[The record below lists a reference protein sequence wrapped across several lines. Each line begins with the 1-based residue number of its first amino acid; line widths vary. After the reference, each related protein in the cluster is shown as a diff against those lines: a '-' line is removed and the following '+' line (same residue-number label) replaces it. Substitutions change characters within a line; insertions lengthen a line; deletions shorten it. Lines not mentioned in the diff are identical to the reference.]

1 MSNKCDNH
9 TALNKTFNE
18 SDGVG
23 QLVSRFHCIIN
34 FGTQIVS
41 LKKSQS
47 AYNIGNFPLYLK
59 FKTLTINISYRNVL
73 FKAIVL
79 CQRV

>member
-18 SDGVG
+18 SDSVG

-41 LKKSQS
+41 LKKSHLLTTFGTFHELENSLRMPINGLGNLTGS
-47 AYNIGNFPLYLK
+47 AI
-59 FKTLTINISYRNVL
+59 
-73 FKAIVL
+73 
-79 CQRV
+79 